1 MYIWNARGGN
11 AEGPRDPRE
20 CGLPK
25 GAWNEICMEGDPT
38 ECDRNLPRGTPHP
51 GPETIVAPLH
61 VSLKIG
67 LMMLKILLCI
77 IEIMNILKYIRKEN
91 SYFIYIILYIF

>member
-1 MYIWNARGGN
+1 MRGGVT
-11 AEGPRDPRE
+11 PRD
-20 CGLPK
+20 
-25 GAWNEICMEGDPT
+25 
-38 ECDRNLPRGTPHP
+38 RGTPGNVVYLKERGTKSVWRGTPRNAIAIYRGGPPHP